1 MHAQAFFIFLNFV
14 LMHHYCHCAVV
25 PVRKE
30 PSDRSEQVTQLLFGE
45 SIELLEKQAKWSL
58 IRGED
63 GYEGW
68 IDNKQ
73 YQTSDESFNKYL
85 VGEREYL
92 HHMNGH
98 PVYLPHG
105 SKLNVKH
112 ESFQTALPWS
122 TASLADVCKRYLN
135 TPYLWGGK
143 SIYGI
148 DCSGLMQQSFKVH
161 GLLLPRDAW
170 QQAELGETIHLP
182 AEAQCGDLAFF
193 DNADGKIIHVGMLL
207 SPTEIIH
214 ASGWVRIDAFDHQG
228 IFNRELKQ
236 YSHKLRIIKR
246 IQP

>member
-14 LMHHYCHCAVV
+14 DMIHYCPLAVV
-25 PVRKE
+25 PVRRE
-30 PSDRSEQVTQLLFGE
+30 PDDRSEQVTQLLFGE
-45 SIELLEKQAKWSL
+45 SIEVLDKQSKWSL

-73 YQTSDESFNKYL
+73 YQTSDAHFDQY
-85 VGEREYL
+85 VIQRAFEYSYEGHEL
-92 HHMNGH
+92 H
-98 PVYLPHG
+98 LPHG
-105 SKLNVKH
+105 SKLSVKAP
-112 ESFQTALPWS
+112 ALSAGLAWS
-122 TASLADVCKRYLN
+122 PASLAQTSRLYLN

-148 DCSGLMQQSFKVH
+148 DCSGLTQQVFRVH

-182 AEAQCGDLAFF
+182 AEAKCGDLAFF
-193 DNADGKIIHVGMLL
+193 DNAEGKIIHVGMLL

-214 ASGWVRIDAFDHQG
+214 ASGWVRIDAFDQQG
-228 IFNRELKQ
+228 IFNREIKQ

-246 IQP
+246 IKL